1 MRLKV
6 SPALVAF
13 PILLALVGC
22 QNSSDSI
29 GGQSRT
35 SQPIREYISLSPNT
49 TELLSV
55 SGLANQGLLGKT
67 ESCNYPTNLQNA
79 VNVVKGTTPNF
90 EVISQLQPQRVIVEA
105 DLYSEATIQKLKDL
119 KLDVMV
125 VNLKTAEEYANTL
138 IKIASDA
145 GGETTT
151 SEYLDRVYGA
161 YSLLKGNMPEGAKIA
176 VIIGDPTTG
185 YMIQSKNT
193 LLGDYLTKAGATDVG
208 PDTGKF
214 EPITAEKL
222 ITLNPDIIL
231 TKIGDGEKIIKDPTL
246 KSVPAVAKGH
256 IVGVDPDIL
265 LRDGARVDKLLE
277 GIATGIGRIATI
289 KGN

>member
-6 SPALVAF
+6 SPAFVAF
-13 PILLALVGC
+13 PILLALIGC
-22 QNSSDSI
+22 QQTDQSI
-29 GGQSRT
+29 GGQARKSE
-35 SQPIREYISLSPNT
+35 PVREYASLSPST
-49 TELLSV
+49 TEILSV
-55 SGLANQGLLGKT
+55 AGISGPGLIGKT
-67 ESCNYPTNLQNA
+67 EACNYPASLAQAA
-79 VNVVKGTTPNF
+79 VVVKGTIPNF
-90 EVISQLQPQRVIVEA
+90 ELIAQLNPQRVIVEA
-105 DLYSEATIQKLKDL
+105 DLYSESTIQKLKDL

-125 VNLKTAEEYANTL
+125 VNLKTAEDYANTL

-145 GGETTT
+145 GGETST
-151 SEYLDRVYGA
+151 SEYLDRVYGG

-208 PDTGKF
+208 PETGKF